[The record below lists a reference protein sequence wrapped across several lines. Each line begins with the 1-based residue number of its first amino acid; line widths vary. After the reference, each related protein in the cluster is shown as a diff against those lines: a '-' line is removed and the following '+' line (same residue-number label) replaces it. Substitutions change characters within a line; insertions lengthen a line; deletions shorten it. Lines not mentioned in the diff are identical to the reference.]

1 MNTTFVN
8 FLNKLKHIGPSESQA
23 GPGPSLDVGGA
34 ATHEQVYRYRK
45 QRGVNLGCWFVLERW
60 ITDAPFAQ
68 AIPPGQSDLDVAK
81 GPHAKEILERHWD
94 TWITNKDFE
103 WLAARGINAVRIPIG
118 YYHLCGLDR
127 SLLSGTDFHGLDSVF
142 EGAWIR
148 LVRAVETAQFHGIG
162 VLLDLHSAPGKQN
175 QDSHSGTSSSQ
186 VLFTN
191 RSNLELTIRVLRT
204 LLSAVRSLRSE
215 HDPPISNV
223 IGIELLNE
231 PKPSSHSTLKDWYGK
246 AIKQLR
252 TIDPGLPI
260 YISDCWMSDDYA
272 HFVKSLP
279 ESTAPV
285 CLDHHLYRCFTS
297 EDISTP
303 AAQHST
309 SLMDPNAPM
318 PQTFARVA
326 GILEDG
332 GGALVVG
339 EWSGALNPGSLQG
352 PIDEREER
360 ARYVAAQ
367 LALFEQHCAGWFFWT
382 YKKQYRGDQGW
393 SFRDAVEA
401 GVFPDRVGVYLKK
414 NAPVH
419 DPDRVGR
426 KAAALERATGQH
438 AAYWARHPGHYEHWR
453 LSKGY
458 DQGWEDA
465 YRYLLHSVAN
475 QPVVS
480 ELGFRGPW
488 KKKRVHE
495 HGVENG
501 FSNNLWEY
509 EHGYVQAI
517 RDANLDFQSA
527 YC

>member
-1 MNTTFVN
+1 MARREGY
-8 FLNKLKHIGPSESQA
+8 KRRADPSTLPCHL
-23 GPGPSLDVGGA
+23 GILHTKPSI
-34 ATHEQVYRYRK
+34 Q
-45 QRGVNLGCWFVLERW
+45 
-60 ITDAPFAQ
+60 
-68 AIPPGQSDLDVAK
+68 
-81 GPHAKEILERHWD
+81 
-94 TWITNKDFE
+94 
-103 WLAARGINAVRIPIG
+103 IG

-127 SLLSGTDFHGLDSVF
+127 SLLSGTDFHGLDSIF

-148 LVRAVETAQFHGIG
+148 LVRAVETAQLYGIG
-162 VLLDLHSAPGKQN
+162 VLFGLFAIRFFASTSLTRLTDLHSAPGKQN
-175 QDSHSGTSSSQ
+175 QDSHSGTSSPA
-186 VLFTN
+186 VLFTI
-191 RSNLELTIRVLRT
+191 RSNLDLTVRALRT

-215 HDPPISNV
+215 HNPPISNI

-252 TIDPGLPI
+252 AVDSGLPL

-279 ESTAPV
+279 ESTAPI

-309 SLMDPNAPM
+309 SLMDPNAPT

-326 GILEDG
+326 GILEDAG
-332 GGALVVG
+332 AALVVG

-360 ARYVAAQ
+360 ARYIAAQ
-367 LALFEQHCAGWFFWT
+367 LALYEQHCAGWFFWT
-382 YKKQYRGDQGW
+382 YRKQYHGDQGW

-401 GVFPDRVGVYLKK
+401 GVFPDCVGVYPKR

-426 KAAALERATGQH
+426 KAVALGRAIG
-438 AAYWARHPGHYEHWR
+438 
-453 LSKGY
+453 
-458 DQGWEDA
+458 
-465 YRYLLHSVAN
+465 
-475 QPVVS
+475 
-480 ELGFRGPW
+480 
-488 KKKRVHE
+488 
-495 HGVENG
+495 
-501 FSNNLWEY
+501 
-509 EHGYVQAI
+509 
-517 RDANLDFQSA
+517 
-527 YC
+527 

>member
-1 MNTTFVN
+1 MLSTG
-8 FLNKLKHIGPSESQA
+8 LCLQ
-23 GPGPSLDVGGA
+23 
-34 ATHEQVYRYRK
+34 
-45 QRGVNLGCWFVLERW
+45 
-60 ITDAPFAQ
+60 
-68 AIPPGQSDLDVAK
+68 
-81 GPHAKEILERHWD
+81 
-94 TWITNKDFE
+94 
-103 WLAARGINAVRIPIG
+103 IG

-127 SLLSGTDFHGLDSVF
+127 SLLSGTDFHGLDNVF

-186 VLFTN
+186 VLFAN

-252 TIDPGLPI
+252 TIDPGIPI

-326 GILEDG
+326 GILEDA

-426 KAAALERATGQH
+426 KAAALERATAFVSQDGFGGQH

-488 KKKRVHE
+488 KKNWVRE
-495 HGVENG
+495 HGIENG

-509 EHGYVQAI
+509 GKAWFSSTLLFL
-517 RDANLDFQSA
+517 ANLFDSVWADTKFGLFQSMVMCKPFA
-527 YC
+527 MQALTSSLRIAEACDLRSSHTPCFAMEM